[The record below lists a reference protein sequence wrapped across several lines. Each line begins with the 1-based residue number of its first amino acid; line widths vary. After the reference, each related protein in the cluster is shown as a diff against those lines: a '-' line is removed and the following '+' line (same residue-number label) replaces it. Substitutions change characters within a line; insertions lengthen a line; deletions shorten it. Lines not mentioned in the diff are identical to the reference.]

1 MSFNLYE
8 CLHRIILLA
17 TAWTNMALFYVGRK
31 NITQIYLN
39 FFKKLNL
46 KVVAPPQLL
55 FQLGTLLLVNI
66 QGEKAKRKIMDSTKK
81 LVLEIS
87 DERRVISALT
97 S

>member
-1 MSFNLYE
+1 
-8 CLHRIILLA
+8 
-17 TAWTNMALFYVGRK
+17 MALFYVGRK

-46 KVVAPPQLL
+46 KVVGPPQPL

-81 LVLEIS
+81 LVLKIS